1 MFQQMD
7 RIFFF
12 FFFLEGETEMDK
24 KKKKIGQVF
33 VVFWTYFI
41 DVQFVEFFL
50 FFLGILII

>member
-7 RIFFF
+7 RIFFSF
-12 FFFLEGETEMDK
+12 FFGGGDRDGE